1 MIPRAIAAV
10 CPTGFLEADDPSS
23 REKKKKPNLGLV
35 FKNHASPRIQARGK
49 NQNTMQGGSGS
60 TWCWSWSSV
69 CTPEKESTIL
79 AFVGG
84 TKWIAITQI
93 KPTMERLKQKQI
105 SPLNQSAGEALFR
118 KRNSWTRKMENWKE
132 AQNWGRKHEDD
143 VKWNWRKENFH
154 LRLPVPHS
162 LTWHWQAQ
170 RQEKAKIDSD
180 LHEPRS
186 LYKTIPHLELPCI
199 QFVKST

>member
-1 MIPRAIAAV
+1 MIKAYNFLLTQHNSNNDS
-10 CPTGFLEADDPSS
+10 TGNRSS
-23 REKKKKPNLGLV
+23 MSDRISWGRWSIIKGKKKPNLGLV
-35 FKNHASPRIQARGK
+35 FKNYASPRIQARRK

-84 TKWIAITQI
+84 TKWIEYTQI
-93 KPTMERLKQKQI
+93 KPTMERLKAKQI

-118 KRNSWTRKMENWKE
+118 KRDSWTRKMENWKE
-132 AQNWGRKHEDD
+132 AQNWGRKNEDD
-143 VKWNWRKENFH
+143 VEWNWRKENFH

-162 LTWHWQAQ
+162 LTWHWQPQ
-170 RQEKAKIDSD
+170 KAGKGQNWLRLARTTKPI
-180 LHEPRS
+180 
-186 LYKTIPHLELPCI
+186 
-199 QFVKST
+199 